1 MGIAHCPRNLLQQ
14 AVSLTYIPSM
24 KHLYS
29 MLLLALGMA
38 DLAGQTLPI
47 ASIQG
52 NTSVSPYVDSTVTIL
67 AYVTEAHGE
76 NWYMQDAYGAWNGIR
91 VIGPDLLVP
100 SNPPWWTDERPPE
113 TGDYLEISGVVAE
126 VGGNTEIHDAQLVDF
141 TDFWVATPSGVTVT
155 GNSLQDEQYEGT
167 RVRMEQVTVVNGPDA
182 NWVWSVTDGVT
193 ETICVG
199 VDTDDPTGTEDP
211 DGPTPGDVY
220 KVYGTSLEVDGTY
233 VLHIS
238 DIDVISLSTEN
249 LQGPAALSFSP
260 NPVVDFVT
268 IAGDWAGT
276 TWAALDA
283 QGRLI
288 DSGRFTQNPA
298 RLNASRWSAGII
310 TIRIAKGDMVSL
322 GQIVK

>member
-1 MGIAHCPRNLLQQ
+1 MGRKYGRAGEICF
-14 AVSLTYIPSM
+14 YIPGM
-24 KHLYS
+24 KHLFS
-29 MLLLALGMA
+29 MALLGLGLS

-67 AYVTEAHGE
+67 AFVTEAHGE

-100 SNPPWWTDERPPE
+100 SNPPWWTAERPPE

-141 TDFWVATPSGVTVT
+141 TDFWMATPSGVTVT
-155 GNSLQDEQYEGT
+155 GNSFQNEQYEGT

-199 VDTDDPTGTEDP
+199 VDTDDPTGSEDP

-238 DIDVISLSTEN
+238 DIDVISLSTDN
-249 LQGPAALSFSP
+249 LDGSLALAFAP

-268 IAGDWAGT
+268 LSGLWAG
-276 TWAALDA
+276 AAWQAFDA

-288 DSGRFTQNPA
+288 DAGNFTNNRAQLDA
-298 RLNASRWSAGII
+298 RTWPVGLITVVVAQGNQTSR
-310 TIRIAKGDMVSL
+310 
-322 GQIVK
+322 GQFLKI